1 MGNSLLQ
8 GFSRF
13 FEYQSWF
20 IPLIWLYWPT
30 KTHKQQNMRRVR
42 AVKELTTTRKKVAVQ
57 RGTLDD
63 EDNQG
68 GYTSLDGES
77 YLDYDSQSDLSYNQ
91 DDMMTHQESS
101 RGSTANDARPLLPSG
116 LGFAQQSDI
125 FIVG

>member
-1 MGNSLLQ
+1 MQ

-68 GYTSLDGES
+68 GYTSLDDES
-77 YLDYDSQSDLSYNQ
+77 YLDYDSQSDLSYN
-91 DDMMTHQESS
+91 
-101 RGSTANDARPLLPSG
+101 
-116 LGFAQQSDI
+116 
-125 FIVG
+125 

>member
-68 GYTSLDGES
+68 GYTSLDDES
-77 YLDYDSQSDLSYNQ
+77 YLDYDSQSDLSYN
-91 DDMMTHQESS
+91 
-101 RGSTANDARPLLPSG
+101 
-116 LGFAQQSDI
+116 
-125 FIVG
+125 